1 LNNRKSTSDPLRKLW
16 AVGLLVGLLLTQA
29 CSSGGST
36 GPDEPNKPDP
46 VQLPDNP
53 AVAAD
58 GVMETATWN
67 LEWYGDGVAGN
78 GPSDEALQTRNI
90 LITLDSLRADLYA
103 FEEVYSTDSLQNI
116 VSHMSGY
123 RGFAADDYMQYNQ
136 RTAFVYNTAVID
148 SMEVGAITE
157 MQDSYDW
164 AGRYPFYFKFD
175 YKVNGQSMPFVAVVI
190 HAKAFD
196 DRSAYERRKAA
207 ADSLHKYLARAYPDA
222 NLLLMGD
229 FNDDMDE
236 SIYTQAPDS
245 PYQVFVADSTDYD
258 ILTLPL
264 SEQGMNSTVNYS
276 DMIDH
281 IIISDELKP
290 YYKPGS
296 IEVFK
301 NVENFITDYGTTTSD
316 HYPVWAKFNLSG
328 N

>member
-1 LNNRKSTSDPLRKLW
+1 MPLSKLW
-16 AVGLLVGLLLTQA
+16 AVGLVVGLLFTQA
-29 CSSGGST
+29 CSSNSA

-53 AVAAD
+53 AVPAD
-58 GVMETATWN
+58 GVLETVTWN
-67 LEWYGDGVAGN
+67 LEWYGDAGM

-123 RGFAADDYMQYNQ
+123 RGFAADAYMQFHQ

-148 SMEVGAITE
+148 SVEVGAITE

-164 AGRYPFYFKFD
+164 AERFPFYFKFE
-175 YKVNGQSMPFVAVVI
+175 YKVNGQRIPFVAIAI
-190 HAKAFD
+190 HAKAYD
-196 DRSAYERRKAA
+196 DQSAYERRKAA

-236 SIYTQAPDS
+236 SIYSQAPDS
-245 PYQVFVADSTDYD
+245 PYQVFVADSTQYD

-264 SEQGMNSTVNYS
+264 TEQGMNSTVGYS

-281 IIISDELKP
+281 IVISDEVEP

-296 IEVFK
+296 IAVFK
-301 NVENFITDYGTTTSD
+301 NAETFISNYGTTTSD